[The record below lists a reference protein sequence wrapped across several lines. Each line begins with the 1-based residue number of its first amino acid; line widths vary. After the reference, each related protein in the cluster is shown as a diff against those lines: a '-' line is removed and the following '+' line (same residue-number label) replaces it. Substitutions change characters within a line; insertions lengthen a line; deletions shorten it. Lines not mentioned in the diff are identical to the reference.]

1 MVLISFIK
9 ILFLNLILLNQD
21 CVELPGAD
29 CLNNGWTNAHKVVS
43 CQGITY
49 MGQFTGGRRISKTF
63 WCPSEN
69 LMRLS
74 FTIAKFDSW
83 DGESVF
89 VYKDNVLIGKIT
101 YSPYDGTYMCLISH
115 YPDLMEKKSYQFMLP
130 KGQNQANFQL
140 VDNLEADNEESWGIR
155 DITLQVVDP
164 CVNFYSECNFQGDLW
179 KICSGNQ
186 TSLSKYVPFKIKS
199 IFILDGIIVQMKDQN
214 YQGGIHQTFTSNQTC
229 LDDFNVIKKC
239 LHIQV
244 SKVQIS
250 MKIQ

>member
-9 ILFLNLILLNQD
+9 ILFLNPILLNQD

-29 CLNNGWTNAHKVVS
+29 CLNNGWTNAHNVIS
-43 CQGITY
+43 CQGIIY

-89 VYKDNVLIGKIT
+89 VYKDNVLIGQIT
-101 YSPYDGTYMCLISH
+101 YAPFDGTKMCLGSY

-130 KGQNQANFQL
+130 KGQNFANFNQL
-140 VDNLEADNEESWGIR
+140 IIYKQIMKVNEKYCYCRIMGNQRYNFISCR
-155 DITLQVVDP
+155 SMCQFLQRMQFLGRFVENMFRKSDFFIQI
-164 CVNFYSECNFQGDLW
+164 CSFQNKINFYFGW
-179 KICSGNQ
+179 YY
-186 TSLSKYVPFKIKS
+186 SLDERPKLSRRYNLDIHFK
-199 IFILDGIIVQMKDQN
+199 LN
-214 YQGGIHQTFTSNQTC
+214 
-229 LDDFNVIKKC
+229 L
-239 LHIQV
+239 LR
-244 SKVQIS
+244 
-250 MKIQ
+250 